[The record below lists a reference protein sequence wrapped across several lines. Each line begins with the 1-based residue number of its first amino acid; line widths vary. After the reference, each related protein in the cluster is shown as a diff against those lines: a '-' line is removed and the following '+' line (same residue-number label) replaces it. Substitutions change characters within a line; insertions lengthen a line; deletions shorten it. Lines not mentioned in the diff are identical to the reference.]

1 MNKNT
6 IFKYKY
12 NIYLYLERCFFMI
25 IINKKRAS
33 IILSCIFIGLFTFS
47 FQIANKRSEL
57 DENSIMINTV
67 ETAATPISGKTI
79 VVDAGHGVPDEGAQ
93 SSRGT
98 TEAETN
104 LKIALKLQNL
114 LEQSG
119 CNVILTRSDENAIYD
134 VDKTT
139 LKEKKIS
146 DIHNRVKIGN
156 ESQADIFVS
165 IHLNKIPQQQY
176 WGWQCFYK
184 DGNEQSQ
191 KLAKS
196 LQKNLNEAIQKE
208 NKRVAMKLDTV
219 YIMKHVEIP
228 ISIVECGFL
237 SNPEE
242 EKKLLEDEY
251 QNKLAWGIYNGI
263 TDYFYEL

>member
-1 MNKNT
+1 
-6 IFKYKY
+6 
-12 NIYLYLERCFFMI
+12 MI
-25 IINKKRAS
+25 ILRKKRITLIVLS
-33 IILSCIFIGLFTFS
+33 VFVSMLVFTLVNDRKDIIS
-47 FQIANKRSEL
+47 
-57 DENSIMINTV
+57 TV
-67 ETAATPISGKTI
+67 SLPVSGKT
-79 VVDAGHGVPDEGAQ
+79 VVLDAGHGKPDEGAQ

-119 CNVILTRSDENAIYD
+119 CTVILTRSDENAIYD
-134 VDKTT
+134 LDAKT

-156 ESQADIFVS
+156 ESSADIFVS

-176 WGWQCFYK
+176 DGWQTFYNAK
-184 DGNEQSQ
+184 SQEGQ
-191 KLAKS
+191 KLAVS
-196 LQKNLNEAIQKE
+196 IQNNLNNAIQKE
-208 NKRVAMKLDTV
+208 NNRIAKSIENI
-219 YIMKHVEIP
+219 YIIKHVEIP
-228 ISIVECGFL
+228 ITIVECGFL

-251 QNKLAWGIYNGI
+251 QNRLAWGIYNGI
-263 TDYFYEL
+263 IDYFYNE